1 MPPVSALFARRVHL
15 ALAGLLAAM
24 GVVLMWTWARQFGGG
39 NLPVAGDAFYTFAA
53 ARSLAWDGDIDLTN
67 QLMVLGDR
75 WGLGQA
81 PAADGVRLPVREL
94 GPALLMVPG
103 LGVHALLHASPA
115 AAPQYVAKDDV
126 PDDAIEREKKVQIA
140 RVMEEGKPEHIAEKI
155 VTGRMGKY
163 YEDVCL
169 LEQKYVIDDSVTVG
183 EMLTQQVATIGENI
197 KVRRFVRFVLGEGLE
212 KKVDDFAAEVAAQA
226 GLN

>member
-1 MPPVSALFARRVHL
+1 MSMAQIKELRTRTGAGMLDCKKALGEANGDLEAAVDWLRQKGIAKAAKKSGRVATEGLVHSYIHAGGKIGVL
-15 ALAGLLAAM
+15 VEVNAETDFVAKNEKFQALCDNIAM
-24 GVVLMWTWARQFGGG
+24 HIA
-39 NLPVAGDAFYTFAA
+39 
-53 ARSLAWDGDIDLTN
+53 
-67 QLMVLGDR
+67 
-75 WGLGQA
+75 
-81 PAADGVRLPVREL
+81 
-94 GPALLMVPG
+94 
-103 LGVHALLHASPA
+103 A

-183 EMLTQQVATIGENI
+183 QMLTQQVATIGENI

>member
-1 MPPVSALFARRVHL
+1 
-15 ALAGLLAAM
+15 
-24 GVVLMWTWARQFGGG
+24 
-39 NLPVAGDAFYTFAA
+39 
-53 ARSLAWDGDIDLTN
+53 
-67 QLMVLGDR
+67 
-75 WGLGQA
+75 
-81 PAADGVRLPVREL
+81 
-94 GPALLMVPG
+94 
-103 LGVHALLHASPA
+103 
-115 AAPQYVAKDDV
+115 
-126 PDDAIEREKKVQIA
+126 
-140 RVMEEGKPEHIAEKI
+140 
-155 VTGRMGKY
+155 MGKY

>member
-1 MPPVSALFARRVHL
+1 MSMAQIKELRTRTGAGMLDCKKALGEANGDLEAAVDWLRQKGIAKAAKKSGRAATEGLVHSYIHAGGKIGVL
-15 ALAGLLAAM
+15 VEVNAETDFVAKNEKFQALCDNIAM
-24 GVVLMWTWARQFGGG
+24 HIA
-39 NLPVAGDAFYTFAA
+39 
-53 ARSLAWDGDIDLTN
+53 
-67 QLMVLGDR
+67 
-75 WGLGQA
+75 
-81 PAADGVRLPVREL
+81 
-94 GPALLMVPG
+94 
-103 LGVHALLHASPA
+103 A